1 MKIDKTQE
9 LRQDAFSIMRQ
20 NKSTKKKKKARKLKK
35 KETQLTNYKVSMIS
49 KIVTPNAPFAETT

>member
-20 NKSTKKKKKARKLKK
+20 NKNTKKYKKARKFKK
-35 KETQLTNYKVSMIS
+35 TTQLTNYKVSMIS